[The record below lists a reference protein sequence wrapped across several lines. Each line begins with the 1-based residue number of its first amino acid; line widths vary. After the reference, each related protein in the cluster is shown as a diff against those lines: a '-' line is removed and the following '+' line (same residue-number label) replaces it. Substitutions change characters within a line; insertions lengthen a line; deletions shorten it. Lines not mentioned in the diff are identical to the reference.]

1 MDSRVH
7 CQTLAEHCT
16 TDNISDTA
24 REVTV
29 MPTTINFAKLFG
41 KSPFKP
47 MKKHMSI
54 AAECASLMPGALE
67 AFFKGDKETLK
78 DIRHRISQLED
89 DADKILE
96 ELQSRLPKSM
106 FLPVD
111 RRDLL
116 DVLEMQ
122 ESIADRTED
131 IIGLMLDLPMDVP
144 SKMQKPVM
152 RLTNRVTDAVDGAHK
167 IVKTF
172 EDLVETGF
180 KGPHMDKAQALVHE
194 VVGIET
200 DADTIGTEI
209 THTLFAHAKEMDPVS
224 VVFLYRLI
232 GWIDDLADYSE
243 KLAIRSRLL
252 LAR

>member
-1 MDSRVH
+1 
-7 CQTLAEHCT
+7 
-16 TDNISDTA
+16 
-24 REVTV
+24 
-29 MPTTINFAKLFG
+29 MPTTINFSKLFG

-54 AAECASLMPGALE
+54 AAECTTHMPSAME
-67 AFFKGDKETLK
+67 AFLKGDKEILK
-78 DIRHRISQLED
+78 DIKQSISQLESD
-89 DADKILE
+89 GDKILE

-122 ESIADRTED
+122 EAITDRTED
-131 IIGLMLDLPMDVP
+131 IIGLMVDLPMEVP
-144 SKMQKPVM
+144 NEMHKPLM
-152 RLTNRVTDAVDGAHK
+152 RHVNRVSDAVNSAYSV
-167 IVKTF
+167 VKGF

-180 KGPHMDKAQALVHE
+180 KGPHVDKVQALIHE

-200 DADTIGTEI
+200 DADTIGLDI
-209 THTLFAHAKEMDPVS
+209 THSLFAHARDMDPVS
-224 VVFLYRLI
+224 IVFLYRLI
-232 GWIDDLADYSE
+232 GWIDDLADYAE
-243 KLAIRSRLL
+243 KLAIRARLL

>member
-1 MDSRVH
+1 
-7 CQTLAEHCT
+7 
-16 TDNISDTA
+16 
-24 REVTV
+24 
-29 MPTTINFAKLFG
+29 MPTTLNFAKLFG

-54 AAECASLMPGALE
+54 AAECATHMPSAME
-67 AFFKGDKETLK
+67 AFFRRDKETLK
-78 DIRHRISQLED
+78 DIRHSISQLED

-122 ESIADRTED
+122 EAIADRTED

-144 SKMQKPVM
+144 QEMHKPIM
-152 RLTNRVTDAVDGAHK
+152 RLVTRVTDGVNGALK

-180 KGPHMDKAQALVHE
+180 KGPHMDKAQALIHE

-200 DADTIGTEI
+200 DADSLGTEI
-209 THTLFAHAKEMDPVS
+209 THTLFSHAKNMDPVS

>member
-1 MDSRVH
+1 
-7 CQTLAEHCT
+7 
-16 TDNISDTA
+16 
-24 REVTV
+24 
-29 MPTTINFAKLFG
+29 MPTTINFGKLFG

-47 MKKHMSI
+47 LKKHMSI
-54 AAECASLMPGALE
+54 ATECASQMPAAMS
-67 AFFKGDKETLK
+67 AFFKNDKEALK
-78 DIRHRISQLED
+78 EIKHSIFQLEG

-96 ELQSRLPKSM
+96 EMQSRLPKTM

-122 ESIADRTED
+122 EAIADRTQD
-131 IIGLMLDLPMDVP
+131 IVGLMLDLPMDVP
-144 SKMQKPVM
+144 GELHKPVM
-152 RLTNRVTDAVDGAHK
+152 RLVKTATDAVNKGHD
-167 IVKTF
+167 IVKSF

-180 KGPHMDKAQALVHE
+180 KGPHVEKVQKLIHE
-194 VVGIET
+194 VVSIESE
-200 DADTIGTEI
+200 ADTIGTDI
-209 THTLFAHAKEMDPVS
+209 AHTLFAHAKDMDPVS

-232 GWIDDLADYSE
+232 NWIDDLADYAE

>member
-1 MDSRVH
+1 M
-7 CQTLAEHCT
+7 A
-16 TDNISDTA
+16 
-24 REVTV
+24 
-29 MPTTINFAKLFG
+29 TTINFSKLFG

-47 MKKHMSI
+47 MKKHMNI
-54 AAECASLMPGALE
+54 ANECAMHMPSAME

-78 DIRHRISQLED
+78 EIKHSISQLEG

-96 ELQSRLPKSM
+96 EMQSRLPKTM

-122 ESIADRTED
+122 EAIADRTQD

-144 SKMQKPVM
+144 EEMQKPIS
-152 RLTNRVTDAVDGAHK
+152 RLVNRVTDGVTGAYN
-167 IVKTF
+167 IVKSF

-180 KGPHMDKAQALVHE
+180 KGRHVEKTQGLIHD

-200 DADTIGTEI
+200 DADTIGTDI
-209 THTLFAHAKEMDPVS
+209 THTLFSCAKKMDPVS
-224 VVFLYRLI
+224 VVFLYKLI

-243 KLAIRSRLL
+243 KLAIRARLL

>member
-1 MDSRVH
+1 
-7 CQTLAEHCT
+7 
-16 TDNISDTA
+16 
-24 REVTV
+24 
-29 MPTTINFAKLFG
+29 MPTTINFSKLFG

-54 AAECASLMPGALE
+54 AAECTTHMPSAVE

-78 DIRHRISQLED
+78 DIKQSIVQLEG

-122 ESIADRTED
+122 EAIADRTQD
-131 IIGLMLDLPMDVP
+131 IVGLMVDLPMDVP
-144 SKMQKPVM
+144 EEMQKPIM
-152 RLTNRVTDAVDGAHK
+152 RLVNRVTEAVNGAYQ
-167 IVKTF
+167 IVKGF

-180 KGPHMDKAQALVHE
+180 KGPHVDKVQALIHE

-200 DADTIGTEI
+200 DADTIGTDI
-209 THTLFAHAKEMDPVS
+209 THTLFAHARDLDPVS
-224 VVFLYRLI
+224 VMFLYQLV
-232 GWIDDLADYSE
+232 GWIDDLADYAE
-243 KLAIRSRLL
+243 KLAIRARLL

>member
-1 MDSRVH
+1 
-7 CQTLAEHCT
+7 
-16 TDNISDTA
+16 
-24 REVTV
+24 
-29 MPTTINFAKLFG
+29 MPTTINFSKLFG

-54 AAECASLMPGALE
+54 ANECAMHMPSAME
-67 AFFKGDKETLK
+67 AFYKRDKETLK
-78 DIRHRISQLED
+78 DIKHSISQLEG

-96 ELQSRLPKSM
+96 EMQSRLPKTM

-116 DVLEMQ
+116 DVMEMQ
-122 ESIADRTED
+122 EAIADRTQD

-144 SKMQKPVM
+144 EEMQKPIN
-152 RLTNRVTDAVDGAHK
+152 RLVNRVTDAVAGAYS
-167 IVKTF
+167 IVKSF

-180 KGPHMDKAQALVHE
+180 KGPHVEKTQGLIHD

-200 DADTIGTEI
+200 DADTIGTDI
-209 THTLFAHAKEMDPVS
+209 THTLFAHAKKLDPVS
-224 VVFLYRLI
+224 VVFLYQLI

-243 KLAIRSRLL
+243 KLAIRARLL

>member
-1 MDSRVH
+1 
-7 CQTLAEHCT
+7 
-16 TDNISDTA
+16 
-24 REVTV
+24 
-29 MPTTINFAKLFG
+29 MPTTINFSKLFG

-54 AAECASLMPGALE
+54 ARQCASLMPDAMA

-78 DIRHRISQLED
+78 DIKQNIFQMEG

-96 ELQSRLPKSM
+96 ELQSRLPKTM

-122 ESIADRTED
+122 EAIADRTQD
-131 IIGLMLDLPMDVP
+131 IVGLMLDLPMDVP
-144 SKMQKPVM
+144 GELHKPVM
-152 RLTNRVTDAVDGAHK
+152 RLVNRTTDAVNKGFD
-167 IVKTF
+167 IVKSF

-180 KGPHMDKAQALVHE
+180 KGPHVDKVQNLIHE
-194 VVGIET
+194 VVSIESE
-200 DADTIGTEI
+200 ADTIGIDI
-209 THTLFAHAKEMDPVS
+209 THTLFAHAKDMDPVS
-224 VVFLYRLI
+224 VVFLHRLI
-232 GWIDDLADYSE
+232 NWVDDLADYAE